1 MAIDMFH
8 IKGEPQEV
16 AEAREKILT
25 AYQHLEFI
33 EEGHQYFL
41 HGQQI
46 HQTASGISHR
56 FIREP
61 FDPVQK
67 SIAYA
72 ARNGQTPE
80 YWQRQWRCNSFRSTT
95 LGTKT
100 HEFGES
106 YAYYKNGLPERILE
120 RIRPQYCPEDNFL
133 TPIHPKE
140 EAAAK
145 FINELPATM
154 HLVLNEAKVHS
165 GLNPD
170 PEKNLKELI
179 CGTFDML
186 YWNDGGG
193 NPDLAGFII
202 LDYKTNREMQKEF
215 SRKFNKTLLPPF
227 DNLYEEPIGEYT
239 LQLSLYSLLLEDI
252 GIKAKDRILVWLKDD
267 ATYEFI
273 HLPDVSDTLREIL

>member
-1 MAIDMFH
+1 MYYIQ
-8 IKGEPQEV
+8 GEPQEAV
-16 AEAREKILT
+16 DARRQVLEAFKD
-25 AYQHLEFI
+25 LEFY
-33 EEGHQYFL
+33 EDGHRYYL

-46 HQTASGISHR
+46 MQTASGISER

-61 FDPVQK
+61 FDPVEK
-67 SIAYA
+67 SVAYA
-72 ARNGQTPE
+72 AKHGGTPE
-80 YWQRQWRCNSFRSTT
+80 HWQREWRCNSFRSTT

-106 YAYYKNGLPERILE
+106 YAYYKNGMPERILD
-120 RIRPQYCPEDNFL
+120 RIRVQYNEEDNFL
-133 TPIHPKE
+133 APIHPKE

-145 FINELPATM
+145 FINELPRSM

-186 YWNDGGG
+186 YYYDGDG
-193 NPDLAGFII
+193 DKSKAGYII
-202 LDYKTNREMQKEF
+202 LDYKTNKEMTKEF
-215 SRKFNKTLLPPF
+215 SHRFGRVLLPPF
-227 DNLYEEPIGEYT
+227 QYLYEEPVGEYT

-252 GIKAKDRILVWLKDD
+252 GIKVLDRILVWLKDD

-273 HLPDVSDTLREIL
+273 HLEDVADRLREVL